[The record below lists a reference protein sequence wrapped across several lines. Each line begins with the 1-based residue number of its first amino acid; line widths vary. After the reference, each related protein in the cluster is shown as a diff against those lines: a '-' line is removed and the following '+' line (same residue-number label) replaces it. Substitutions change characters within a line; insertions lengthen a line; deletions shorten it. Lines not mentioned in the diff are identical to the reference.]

1 MDYGIKLSSVIIM
14 LGVSCAVSAVGVPI
28 VDPSA
33 PIKIS
38 KSAIYSCDSNGNALE
53 EGSAMR
59 YKNKTVICRND
70 NLWADG
76 KALSFVDVTSEFI
89 GEAIKTQ
96 KDMKSNGNSVDVI
109 NINAIYKNGLQT
121 IKFRS
126 VDNTCD
132 YYGKSQ
138 AVKDEVKVIAVTHR
152 VCKNIDTSVNMFA
165 QLHSPINLDS
175 QWVPA
180 GSKWTLR

>member
-1 MDYGIKLSSVIIM
+1 MFKMSLALIM
-14 LGVSCAVSAVGVPI
+14 LGLSCSVFAVGIPVINPGK
-28 VDPSA
+28 

-38 KSAIYSCDSNGNALE
+38 ESAIYSCDSNGNALE

-76 KALSFVDVTSEFI
+76 KALSFVDVTSEVI

-96 KDMKSNGNSVDVI
+96 EDMKSNGNSVDVI

-138 AVKDEVKVIAVTHR
+138 AVNDEVKLIAVTHR

-165 QLHSPINLDS
+165 QLNSPINLDS